1 MSRTHHADRTPS
13 GPLLDPL
20 MPPGT
25 GRLLLLLVAAAFV
38 VILNE
43 TIMSVALPT
52 LMAEFAVTAATAQWL
67 TTGFMLTM
75 AVVIPFTGWL
85 LTRLPLRAVF
95 VLAMSAF
102 LAGTVLAGLAPVF
115 PLLIAGRV
123 VQATGTALMM
133 PLLMTTVMTVVPL
146 ARRGTTM
153 GLISVVISVAPAAG
167 PTVGGVILEHLTWR
181 WMFGAVAP
189 IALAALVAGSVWVR
203 DVTERRRV
211 PLDVVSGLLSAAGF
225 AALVF
230 GLSSIGEA
238 AADHA
243 PAPPAL
249 PIAVGAALLAVFAVR
264 QLRLGDAALLDLRVL
279 ARPGYTVPLAVLLV
293 GMMAL
298 FGTLI
303 LLPIYLQ
310 SVLGWD
316 AQATGLALLPGG
328 LVMAAL
334 GYLAGRAYDRVG
346 PRPLVLPGAAL
357 ASAAL
362 WGYALLLDPTTTAG
376 LVTALHVTLSAGL
389 ALLFGPLMTS
399 ALGALDRPQYP
410 HGSALLS
417 TLQQVAAATGTAV
430 FITLLTVGTAAGL
443 DAGVGR
449 SEATMRGVHTA
460 FLTGA
465 AIFLVAAAGTLRVRR
480 PAAPDAPAHAPDTPA
495 AG

>member
-1 MSRTHHADRTPS
+1 MSRASDADRAPS
-13 GPLLDPL
+13 GPLLDPP

-238 AADHA
+238 AAGHA

-279 ARPGYTVPLAVLLV
+279 ARPGTPC
-293 GMMAL
+293 
-298 FGTLI
+298 
-303 LLPIYLQ
+303 PWRC
-310 SVLGWD
+310 S
-316 AQATGLALLPGG
+316 
-328 LVMAAL
+328 
-334 GYLAGRAYDRVG
+334 
-346 PRPLVLPGAAL
+346 
-357 ASAAL
+357 S
-362 WGYALLLDPTTTAG
+362 WG
-376 LVTALHVTLSAGL
+376 
-389 ALLFGPLMTS
+389 
-399 ALGALDRPQYP
+399 
-410 HGSALLS
+410 
-417 TLQQVAAATGTAV
+417 
-430 FITLLTVGTAAGL
+430 
-443 DAGVGR
+443 
-449 SEATMRGVHTA
+449 
-460 FLTGA
+460 
-465 AIFLVAAAGTLRVRR
+465 
-480 PAAPDAPAHAPDTPA
+480 
-495 AG
+495 

>member
-1 MSRTHHADRTPS
+1 MSRASDADRAPS
-13 GPLLDPL
+13 DPLLVPG
-20 MPPGT
+20 PPAGT
-25 GRLLLLLVAAAFV
+25 GRLLSLLVAAAFV

-52 LMAEFAVTAATAQWL
+52 LMQEFAVTAATAQWL

-95 VLAMSAF
+95 VLAMSTF
-102 LAGTVLAGLAPVF
+102 LAGTVMAGLAPVF
-115 PLLIAGRV
+115 GVLIAGRV
-123 VQATGTALMM
+123 VQAVGTALMM
-133 PLLMTTVMTVVPL
+133 PLLMTTVMNVVPVT
-146 ARRGTTM
+146 RRGATM
-153 GLISVVISVAPAAG
+153 GVISVVISVAPATG

-181 WMFGAVAP
+181 WMFGTVAP

-225 AALVF
+225 ASLVF

-238 AADHA
+238 AAGHA
-243 PAPPAL
+243 PLPPVL
-249 PIAVGAALLAVFAVR
+249 PIAAGVVVLSAFAAR

-279 ARPGYTVPLAVLLV
+279 ARPGYAVPLGVLLM

-303 LLPIYLQ
+303 LLPLYLQ

-328 LVMAAL
+328 LVMASVA
-334 GYLAGRAYDRVG
+334 YVTGRAYDRVG
-346 PRPLVLPGAAL
+346 PRPLVRPGAVL
-357 ASAAL
+357 AAAGL
-362 WGYALLLDPTTTAG
+362 WGYALLLGPTTTAG

-389 ALLFGPLMTS
+389 GLLFGPLMTT

-430 FITLLTVGTAAGL
+430 FITVLTVGTAAGL
-443 DAGVGR
+443 AAGAGQT
-449 SEATMRGVHTA
+449 EATMRGVHTA

-465 AIFLVAAAGTLRVRR
+465 VVHLVSLVGAFRVRW
-480 PAAPDAPAHAPDTPA
+480 PAPAPET

>member
-1 MSRTHHADRTPS
+1 MSRASDADRAPS
-13 GPLLDPL
+13 DPLLVPG
-20 MPPGT
+20 PPAGT
-25 GRLLLLLVAAAFV
+25 GRLLSLLVAAAFV

-52 LMAEFAVTAATAQWL
+52 LMQEFAVTAATAQWL

-95 VLAMSAF
+95 VLAMSTF
-102 LAGTVLAGLAPVF
+102 LAGTVMAGLAPVF
-115 PLLIAGRV
+115 GVLIAGRV
-123 VQATGTALMM
+123 VQAVGTALMM
-133 PLLMTTVMTVVPL
+133 PLLMTTVMNVVPVT
-146 ARRGTTM
+146 RRGATM
-153 GLISVVISVAPAAG
+153 GVISVVISVAPATG

-181 WMFGAVAP
+181 WMFGTVAP

-225 AALVF
+225 ASLVF

-238 AADHA
+238 AAGHA
-243 PAPPAL
+243 PLPPML
-249 PIAVGAALLAVFAVR
+249 PIAAGVVVLSAFAAR

-279 ARPGYTVPLAVLLV
+279 ARPGYAVPLGVLLV

-303 LLPIYLQ
+303 LLPLYLQ

-328 LVMAAL
+328 LVMASVA
-334 GYLAGRAYDRVG
+334 YVTGRAYDRVG
-346 PRPLVLPGAAL
+346 PRPLVRPGAVL
-357 ASAAL
+357 AAAGL
-362 WGYALLLDPTTTAG
+362 WGYALLLGPTTTAG
-376 LVTALHVTLSAGL
+376 LVTALHITLSAGL
-389 ALLFGPLMTS
+389 GLLFGPLMTT

-430 FITLLTVGTAAGL
+430 FITVLTVGTAAGL
-443 DAGVGR
+443 AAGAGQM
-449 SEATMRGVHTA
+449 EATLRGVHTA

-465 AIFLVAAAGTLRVRR
+465 VVHLVSLVGAFRVRR
-480 PAAPDAPAHAPDTPA
+480 PAPAPET

>member
-1 MSRTHHADRTPS
+1 MLS
-13 GPLLDPL
+13 
-20 MPPGT
+20 
-25 GRLLLLLVAAAFV
+25 LLVAAAFV

-52 LMAEFAVTAATAQWL
+52 LMQEFAVTAATAQWL

-95 VLAMSAF
+95 VLAMSTF
-102 LAGTVLAGLAPVF
+102 LAGTVMAGLAPVF
-115 PLLIAGRV
+115 GVLIAGRV
-123 VQATGTALMM
+123 VQAVGTALMM
-133 PLLMTTVMTVVPL
+133 PLLMTTVMNVVPVT
-146 ARRGTTM
+146 RRGATM
-153 GLISVVISVAPAAG
+153 GVISVVISVAPATG

-181 WMFGAVAP
+181 WMFGTVAP

-225 AALVF
+225 ASLVF

-238 AADHA
+238 AAGHA
-243 PAPPAL
+243 PLPPVL
-249 PIAVGAALLAVFAVR
+249 PIAAGVVVLSVFAAR

-279 ARPGYTVPLAVLLV
+279 ARPGYAVPLGVLLV

-303 LLPIYLQ
+303 LLPLYLQ

-328 LVMAAL
+328 LVMASVA
-334 GYLAGRAYDRVG
+334 YVTGRAYDRVG
-346 PRPLVLPGAAL
+346 PRPLVRPGAVL
-357 ASAAL
+357 AAAGL
-362 WGYALLLDPTTTAG
+362 WGYALLLGPATTAG

-389 ALLFGPLMTS
+389 GLLFGPLMTT

-430 FITLLTVGTAAGL
+430 FITVLTVGTAAGL
-443 DAGVGR
+443 AAGAGQM
-449 SEATMRGVHTA
+449 EATMRGVHTA

-465 AIFLVAAAGTLRVRR
+465 VVHLVSLVGAFRVRR
-480 PAAPDAPAHAPDTPA
+480 PAPAPET

>member
-1 MSRTHHADRTPS
+1 MSRASDADRAPS
-13 GPLLDPL
+13 DPLLVPG
-20 MPPGT
+20 PPAGT
-25 GRLLLLLVAAAFV
+25 GRLLSLLVAAAFV

-52 LMAEFAVTAATAQWL
+52 LMQEFAVTAATAQWL

-95 VLAMSAF
+95 VLAMSTF
-102 LAGTVLAGLAPVF
+102 LAGTVMAGLAPVF
-115 PLLIAGRV
+115 GVLIAGRV
-123 VQATGTALMM
+123 VQAVGTALMM
-133 PLLMTTVMTVVPL
+133 PLLMTTVMNVVPVT
-146 ARRGTTM
+146 RRGATM
-153 GLISVVISVAPAAG
+153 GVISVVISVAPATG

-181 WMFGAVAP
+181 WMFGTVAP

-225 AALVF
+225 ASLVF

-238 AADHA
+238 AAGHA
-243 PAPPAL
+243 PLPPVL
-249 PIAVGAALLAVFAVR
+249 PIAAGVVVLSVFAAR

-279 ARPGYTVPLAVLLV
+279 ARPGYAVPLGVLLV

-303 LLPIYLQ
+303 LLPLYLQ

-328 LVMAAL
+328 LVMASVA
-334 GYLAGRAYDRVG
+334 YVTGRAYDRVG
-346 PRPLVLPGAAL
+346 PRPLVRPGAVL
-357 ASAAL
+357 AAAGL
-362 WGYALLLDPTTTAG
+362 WGYALLLGPATTAG

-389 ALLFGPLMTS
+389 GLLFGPLMTT

-430 FITLLTVGTAAGL
+430 FITVLTVGTAAGL
-443 DAGVGR
+443 AAGAGQM
-449 SEATMRGVHTA
+449 EATMRGVHTA

-465 AIFLVAAAGTLRVRR
+465 VVHLVSLVGAFRVRR
-480 PAAPDAPAHAPDTPA
+480 PAPAPET